1 MARSSSLSKKP
12 NSPAPLKKRTFT
24 DRLAIGL
31 IIGLIALGSLT
42 PAFRALQAV
51 PYAGAYFYELGGALP
66 NLRTPYFMIAEL
78 DVVGYYSYLR
88 SLAID
93 HDLDLA
99 NDFTLFGWP
108 SKAAE
113 KTVTG
118 LTADPWSVGPAILW
132 VPAFLAGHLTSLAL
146 NATGNPVPTNGISFV
161 YDFFIVYASMIYG
174 LIGLIFLYFFLRF
187 FFDPLK
193 SFLALAIYFFASPL
207 VFYQFHEPT
216 MSHTLTV
223 FAAGGFLYYWYR
235 NWLKK
240 SLKDWCWLGL
250 WAGLIALVRS
260 QDIFI
265 FIVPAAA
272 ETLVLLRQKER
283 PGPALLAGPLLMLLI
298 SFVCFT
304 PQMLAWKVLYNSFL
318 TVPAGPGFM
327 HWTSPAVWEML
338 FSTGHGLITWTP
350 VILFCLVG
358 LFLYNKNRSEQTALF
373 WSFGLILL
381 IELYINSAA
390 GDWSG
395 GWAFGA
401 RRFLSCSPIFAW
413 GLGNLLNKV
422 WGNKRVLDTLLVVC
436 ALLIIFNLLF
446 YVQWAYGLIDRGGPI
461 PWSQYFAGKIDA
473 FFLWLKVIKYIFA
486 LTFNL

>member
-1 MARSSSLSKKP
+1 MARNSSSSKKP
-12 NSPAPLKKRTFT
+12 NPSAPLRTRTFT

-31 IIGLIALGSLT
+31 IIGLIALGSLM
-42 PAFRALQAV
+42 PAFRALANV
-51 PYAGAYFYELGGALP
+51 PYAGAYFYELGNVLP
-66 NLRTPYFMIAEL
+66 NLRNPYFMIAEL

-93 HDLDLA
+93 HDLNFE

-108 SKAAE
+108 SKGAE

-118 LTADPWSVGPAILW
+118 LTANPWSVGPALLW
-132 VPAFLAGHLTSLAL
+132 SPAFLAGHLYSLAL
-146 NATGNPVPTNGISFV
+146 NATGNPVPTNGVSFV

-193 SFLALAIYFFASPL
+193 SFLALTIYFYASPL

-223 FAAGGFLYYWYR
+223 FAAGGFLYLWYR

-240 SLKDWCWLGL
+240 GLPDWCWLGL
-250 WAGLIALVRS
+250 WAGLIALIRS

-265 FIVPAAA
+265 FIIPAAA
-272 ETLVLLRQKER
+272 ETLVLLRQKKKFDLGSLA
-283 PGPALLAGPLLMLLI
+283 GPALMVLI
-298 SFVCFT
+298 AFLCFT
-304 PQMLAWKVLYNSFL
+304 PQMLAWKVLYNSYI
-318 TVPAGPGFM
+318 TVPAGAGYM
-327 HWTSPAVWEML
+327 HWTSPALLEML

-350 VILFCLVG
+350 IILLCLAG
-358 LFLYNKNRSEQTALF
+358 LFFYDRQLGGQKVLLGA
-373 WSFGLILL
+373 FGLILL
-381 IELYINSAA
+381 VEYYINSAA

-401 RRFLSCSPIFAW
+401 RRFLSCSPILAW
-413 GLGNLLNKV
+413 GLGNLLNKT
-422 WGNKRVLDTLLVVC
+422 WGNKRVLYPLLAVC

-461 PWSQYFAGKIDA
+461 PWQQYFAGKFDA
-473 FFLWLKVIKYIFA
+473 LLLWLKVIKYIFS